1 MVTHVA
7 RACLNE
13 KSSLKLLPD
22 PELQDVTD
30 LGWITGPTTAF
41 FSDHRLGL
49 VPRPAVPCDFPFSK
63 FLPLSFPSSLLC
75 LYSRGNCMKENSNV
89 KNS

>member
-49 VPRPAVPCDFPFSK
+49 VPRPAVPCDFSFFQVPTPV
-63 FLPLSFPSSLLC
+63 LPLLTPVPLLEGKLHERKFQC
-75 LYSRGNCMKENSNV
+75 
-89 KNS
+89 